1 MVTESERWCTVRCG
15 GTVAKWVSVALLW
28 RWHSQ
33 PWAGQ
38 ISLNCADFDCAS
50 FPSGHGKSVDLDE
63 EFPSE
68 ERIGD
73 LPCWVIVQIPA
84 LLSCLDLEIDWG
96 SFVGELILTLATD
109 ALQLPDEQC
118 MTVRQCLSVVQVLSG
133 HSVWDSPHS
142 ADGGE

>member
-1 MVTESERWCTVRCG
+1 MAHCALWHPCG
-15 GTVAKWVSVALLW
+15 KWAIVALLW
-28 RWHSQ
+28 HSHSQ
-33 PWAGQ
+33 PWASQ
-38 ISLNCADFDCAS
+38 IFLNCAGFNCAS
-50 FPSGHGKSVDLDE
+50 FPGGHGKSVDLDE
-63 EFPSE
+63 EFSRE

-84 LLSCLDLEIDWG
+84 LLSCLDLDVDWG
-96 SFVGELILTLATD
+96 SLVGELILTLATD

-133 HSVWDSPHS
+133 HSIWDSPYS